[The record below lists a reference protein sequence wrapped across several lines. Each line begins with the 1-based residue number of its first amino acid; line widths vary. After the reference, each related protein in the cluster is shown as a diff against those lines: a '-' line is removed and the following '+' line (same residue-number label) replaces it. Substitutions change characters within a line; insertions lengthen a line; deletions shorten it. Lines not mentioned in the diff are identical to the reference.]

1 MRLCFLVYHG
11 SMYSGGQGVYIH
23 YLTRELA
30 RLGHEV
36 HVIAGPPY
44 PTMAEGVQVH
54 RLESFSWFRFVEDR
68 RGFLDR
74 PNPLQFFYPLNLF
87 EFASTRA
94 GIFSLMFTFSLR
106 AVAKFQELHRRHPFD
121 IVHDNQGL
129 GIGLLLI
136 KGCGVP
142 TVATVHHPL
151 SIDARN
157 AVAQATG
164 AIEKARRLIY
174 YPIFM
179 QEFVARRLDR
189 IITVSEA
196 SARMVELAFAL
207 PRQQM
212 DVIPNGIDTDV
223 FRPLEVAKQPNDI
236 ICVSNSE
243 DRTKGAVYL
252 LQALRRLRDSTDYR
266 LTLVDRP
273 QQQLKLAPRLLRRYG
288 LSARVCFTGRVTTPQ
303 LVRHYCR
310 AQMSVCPSLY
320 EGFGLPA
327 AEAMACGLPVVAT
340 TGGALPEV
348 VEDGVTGI
356 LVPPADARALA
367 DAIDNLMRDAQLRQ
381 RMGEAGRHRVVEKFN
396 WRKAALQT
404 EAVYQRLCKPS
415 LPAASAPVATSCDE
429 QG

>member
-1 MRLCFLVYHG
+1 MNICFLMYHG
-11 SMYSGGQGVYIH
+11 SMYSGGQGIYLY
-23 YLTRELA
+23 YLTRELM

-54 RLESFSWFRFVEDR
+54 RLESFSWFRFVEAR
-68 RGFLDR
+68 REFLDR
-74 PNPLQFFYPLNLF
+74 PNPLEFFYPLNLF

-136 KGCGVP
+136 KSCGVP
-142 TVATVHHPL
+142 MVATIHHPL
-151 SIDARN
+151 SIDVRN

-164 AIEKARRLIY
+164 PIEKARRLIY

-196 SARMVELAFAL
+196 SARMVELAFAV

-212 DVIPNGIDTDV
+212 DVIYNGIDTDM
-223 FRPLEVAKQPNDI
+223 FRPLRVAKQPNEI
-236 ICVSNSE
+236 IYVSNSE
-243 DRTKGAVYL
+243 DRNKGAPYL
-252 LQALRRLRDSTDYR
+252 LQALRYLRDSTDYR
-266 LTLVDRP
+266 LTFVDRP
-273 QQQLKLAPRLLRRYG
+273 REQLRLAPRLLRRYG
-288 LSARVCFTGRVTTPQ
+288 LSTRVRFTGRVTTPQ

-310 AQMSVCPSLY
+310 AQMSACPSLY

-356 LVPPADARALA
+356 LVPPADAHALA
-367 DAIDNLMRDAQLRQ
+367 EAMDTFMRDAQLRR
-381 RMGEAGRHRVVEKFN
+381 RMGQAGRQRILEKFN

-404 EAVYQRLCKPS
+404 EAVYQQVCEPS
-415 LPAASAPVATSCDE
+415 PAPASEPVAAS
-429 QG
+429 

>member
-1 MRLCFLVYHG
+1 
-11 SMYSGGQGVYIH
+11 MYSGGQGVYVR

-36 HVIAGPPY
+36 HVIVGPPY

-54 RLESFSWFRFVEDR
+54 RLESFSWFRFVEAR
-68 RGFLDR
+68 REFLDR
-74 PNPLQFFYPLNLF
+74 PNPLEFFYPLNLF

-94 GIFSLMFTFSLR
+94 GILPLIFTFSLR
-106 AVAKFQELHRRHPFD
+106 AAAKFQELHRHEPFD
-121 IVHDNQGL
+121 LVHDNQGL
-129 GIGLLLI
+129 GPGLLLM
-136 KGCGVP
+136 KSFGVP
-142 TVATVHHPL
+142 LVATIHQPL
-151 SIDARN
+151 SVDMRN
-157 AVAQATG
+157 AVAQAEG
-164 AIEKARRLIY
+164 LIEKIRRAAYY
-174 YPIFM
+174 YPLFM

-196 SARMVELAFAL
+196 SARMVEKAFAM
-207 PRQQM
+207 PRHRM
-212 DVIPNGIDTDV
+212 DVVHNGIDTDL
-223 FRPLEVAKQPNDI
+223 FRPMRVAKDPNNI

-243 DRTKGAVYL
+243 DRSKGAVYL
-252 LQALRRLRDSTDYR
+252 LQALRYLRDSSDYH

-273 QQQLKLAPRLLRRYG
+273 RQQLKLVPRLLRRYG
-288 LSARVCFTGRVTTPQ
+288 LSTRVRFTGRVTTPQ

-340 TGGALPEV
+340 SGGALPEV

-367 DAIDNLMRDAQLRQ
+367 EAMDNLMRDAQLRR
-381 RMGEAGRHRVVEKFN
+381 RMGHAGRQRILEKFS

-404 EAVYQRLCKPS
+404 EAVYKQVCQPS
-415 LPAASAPVATSCDE
+415 PAAASEPVAAS
-429 QG
+429 

>member
-1 MRLCFLVYHG
+1 
-11 SMYSGGQGVYIH
+11 
-23 YLTRELA
+23 
-30 RLGHEV
+30 
-36 HVIAGPPY
+36 
-44 PTMAEGVQVH
+44 MAEGVQVH

-68 RGFLDR
+68 REFLDR

-136 KGCGVP
+136 KSCGVP
-142 TVATVHHPL
+142 MVATIHHPL

-164 AIEKARRLIY
+164 PIEKARRLIY
-174 YPIFM
+174 YPVLM

-196 SARMVELAFAL
+196 SARMVELAFAV

-212 DVIPNGIDTDV
+212 EVIHNGIDTDT
-223 FRPLEVAKQPNDI
+223 FRPLRVTKQPNEI
-236 ICVSNSE
+236 ICVINSE
-243 DRTKGAVYL
+243 DRSKGAVYL

-266 LTLVDRP
+266 LTFVDRP
-273 QQQLKLAPRLLRRYG
+273 RQELKLAPRLVRRYG
-288 LSARVCFTGRVTTPQ
+288 LSSRLLFTGRLTPPQ

-356 LVPPADARALA
+356 LVPPADARSLA
-367 DAIDNLMRDAQLRQ
+367 EATDKLMRDADLRQ
-381 RMGEAGRHRVVEKFN
+381 RMGQAGRQRILEKFN
-396 WRKAALQT
+396 WRRAALQT
-404 EAVYQRLCKPS
+404 EAVYQQVCERI
-415 LPAASAPVATSCDE
+415 PAAASPPVAAS
-429 QG
+429 